1 MGNIP
6 YILKSVKSGQFQGFS
21 GILESWIPGSRSHN
35 IFQKVQ
41 KIYTNMLCRLVFYDL
56 LKLKVL
62 QGVRFFHYMK
72 FIDHLRSKALKFLQ
86 PDAHGLS
93 FKVAE
98 EAI

>member
-41 KIYTNMLCRLVFYDL
+41 KIDTNMLCRLVFKKFHQKPRKNSL
-56 LKLKVL
+56 FRKVVKYL
-62 QGVRFFHYMK
+62 GK
-72 FIDHLRSKALKFLQ
+72 SGSWKKTKSIDELILT
-86 PDAHGLS
+86 
-93 FKVAE
+93 
-98 EAI
+98 